1 MPPQQAPS
9 SSWFT
14 NWLRNNSSLYTIK
27 TKPIA
32 HARLNSHT
40 EDDVKAWFQD
50 YHDTLREYKI
60 SKAKNVLNIDESG
73 ARVGCPT
80 GEQVIVPS
88 DVKELYTSSP
98 ENRKS
103 VTIIKTIQADRRK
116 PLPPFIITPGKKIM
130 DNWIRDELVGEEA
143 VTCSLT
149 GYTNNQ
155 IAIDYLDYLI
165 KYTRASPEKP

>member
-1 MPPQQAPS
+1 MPLQQAPS
-9 SSWFT
+9 SSWFI

-50 YHDTLREYKI
+50 YHDTLHEYKI

-80 GEQVIVPS
+80 GEQVIVLS

-103 VTIIKTIQADRRK
+103 VTIIETI
-116 PLPPFIITPGKKIM
+116 
-130 DNWIRDELVGEEA
+130 
-143 VTCSLT
+143 
-149 GYTNNQ
+149 
-155 IAIDYLDYLI
+155 
-165 KYTRASPEKP
+165 